1 MSTNL
6 ASHPSSY
13 GDPETRRRILDAAWA
28 LLEERGTGVRIADV
42 AAKAGVSRQAV
53 YLHFGDRASLFVA
66 LGDHIDVSFGRDELR
81 KHVFGAPTGVE
92 SLRRWVH
99 TMSWYTAKIDSVS
112 RLLELGADSDEALG
126 AVWKDRMTGRRGHV
140 LRIAERIE
148 ADGRLADG
156 WTVEAA
162 ADLIF
167 TVTLPGPWRVMTSV
181 LGWSEKHYAEEI
193 TELLERSLL
202 ARGAVRRRAPPTPI
216 DRA

>member
-1 MSTNL
+1 MSTSP
-6 ASHPSSY
+6 AAY

-42 AAKAGVSRQAV
+42 AARAEVSRQAV

-66 LGDHIDVSFGRDELR
+66 LGDHIDVSFGRDDLR
-81 KHVFGAPTGVE
+81 AHVFGAPTGVQ

-112 RLLELGADSDEALG
+112 RILELAAESDDALA
-126 AVWKDRMTGRRGHV
+126 AVWKDRMTGRRNHV
-140 LRIAERIE
+140 RRIAERIAGE
-148 ADGRLADG
+148 GQLADG

-167 TVTLPGPWRVMTSV
+167 TVTLPGPWRVLTSV
-181 LGWSEKHYAEEI
+181 MGWGQEQYAETI
-193 TELLERSLL
+193 ARLLERSVV
-202 ARGAVRRRAPPTPI
+202 AGAAGPQL
-216 DRA
+216 DGSGDA

>member
-1 MSTNL
+1 MST
-6 ASHPSSY
+6 SPTPY

-28 LLEERGTGVRIADV
+28 LLEERGTGIRIADV

-66 LGDHIDVSFGRDELR
+66 LGDHIDVSFGRDDLR
-81 KHVFGAPTGVE
+81 THVFGAPTGVE

-112 RLLELGADSDEALG
+112 RILELGADSDEALG
-126 AVWKDRMTGRRGHV
+126 AVWKDRMTGRRSHV
-140 LRIAERIE
+140 RRIAERIAAE
-148 ADGRLADG
+148 GQLADG

-167 TVTLPGPWRVMTSV
+167 TVTLPGPWRVLTSV
-181 LGWSEKHYAEEI
+181 LGWSEERYAEEI
-193 TELLERSLL
+193 TGLLERSVL
-202 ARGAVRRRAPPTPI
+202 ARAAVLQPGRIGRA
-216 DRA
+216 